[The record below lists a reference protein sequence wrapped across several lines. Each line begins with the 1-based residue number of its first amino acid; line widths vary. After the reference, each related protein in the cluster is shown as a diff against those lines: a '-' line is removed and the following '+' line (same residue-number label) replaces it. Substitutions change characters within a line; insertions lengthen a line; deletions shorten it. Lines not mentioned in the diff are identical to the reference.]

1 MVLKKIG
8 VISLA
13 RIVAI
18 IYAFLGFVIGIFV
31 AFVVSIGSIA
41 GSRFSELSNGFS
53 PLIGLVFGIGSIVIF
68 PIIYGLLGFLM
79 GLIASALYNWIVGF
93 TGGIE
98 FEME

>member
-8 VISLA
+8 IISLA
-13 RIVAI
+13 RIAAI

-41 GSRFSELSNGFS
+41 GSRFSELSNGPS

-79 GLIASALYNWIVGF
+79 GLIVSALYNWIVGF

-98 FEME
+98 LEME